1 MEDFLST
8 AVNVTANR
16 GNSLINRKMI
26 LRILGILL
34 FMEAMMFLACA
45 GVSLCYGEE
54 DYIYFIY
61 TILIN
66 MAVGSGLIL
75 LGRGAENRVT
85 RRDGYCIV
93 AFTWLLFTGFGML
106 PFYISGS
113 IPSVTDAFF
122 ETMSGFTTT
131 GATIL
136 DDIEALSH
144 GMLFWRSFSQWIG
157 GLGIVFF
164 TIAVLPIFGVG
175 NQVLFSA
182 EATGVTHDKIHP
194 KISVMAQCLWTVYLV
209 LTVAEIVLLL
219 IGGMDL
225 FDAACH
231 AFSTTATGGYS
242 TKQASVAYWN
252 SPFIEYVIAIFMILS
267 GINFSL
273 YFMCMKGRCGQLF
286 KDGELRLY
294 LISIGAVTLII
305 TGALYWYNNYG
316 LEEAFRKSLFQVAS
330 IHTSCGFAT
339 DDYNMWPPFTW
350 LLLIYTMV
358 AGGCAGSTAGG
369 VKNVRLLLLFKDGE
383 LRLYLISIGAVTL
396 IITGALYW
404 YNNYGLEEAFRK
416 SLFQVASIHTSCGFA
431 TDDYNM
437 WPPFTWLLL
446 IYTMVAGGCAGSTAG
461 GVKNVRLLLLLRNV
475 KNEFH
480 RLMHPR
486 AVLPVKMNRMAVSQR
501 TLATVMTFV
510 FFYFVCIFLCWL
522 ALMCM
527 GIGLEEAFGLSVS
540 SIGNVGPG
548 LGAFGPAFSWSA
560 LPDLAKW
567 LLSFMMLIGRLELFG
582 VLLLLTP
589 SFWDR
594 R

>member
-61 TILIN
+61 TTLIN

-113 IPSVTDAFF
+113 IPSVTDAYF

-369 VKNVRLLLLFKDGE
+369 VKNVRLLLL
-383 LRLYLISIGAVTL
+383 LPT
-396 IITGALYW
+396 
-404 YNNYGLEEAFRK
+404 
-416 SLFQVASIHTSCGFA
+416 
-431 TDDYNM
+431 
-437 WPPFTWLLL
+437 
-446 IYTMVAGGCAGSTAG
+446 
-461 GVKNVRLLLLLRNV
+461 VKNACHGDDGCGLL
-475 KNEFH
+475 
-480 RLMHPR
+480 
-486 AVLPVKMNRMAVSQR
+486 
-501 TLATVMTFV
+501 
-510 FFYFVCIFLCWL
+510 
-522 ALMCM
+522 
-527 GIGLEEAFGLSVS
+527 FGLS
-540 SIGNVGPG
+540 
-548 LGAFGPAFSWSA
+548 LFLLAGADVHGHRS
-560 LPDLAKW
+560 
-567 LLSFMMLIGRLELFG
+567 GRLFR
-582 VLLLLTP
+582 TICIKY
-589 SFWDR
+589 R
-594 R
+594 

>member
-61 TILIN
+61 TTLIN

-350 LLLIYTMV
+350 LLLFIAMLS
-358 AGGCAGSTAGG
+358 GGCTGSTSGG
-369 VKNVRLLLLFKDGE
+369 IKNMRLL
-383 LRLYLISIGAVTL
+383 I
-396 IITGALYW
+396 
-404 YNNYGLEEAFRK
+404 
-416 SLFQVASIHTSCGFA
+416 VARAI
-431 TDDYNM
+431 
-437 WPPFTWLLL
+437 
-446 IYTMVAGGCAGSTAG
+446 
-461 GVKNVRLLLLLRNV
+461 R
-475 KNEFH
+475 NEFKH
-480 RLMHPR
+480 LLHPN
-486 AVLPVKMNRMAVSQR
+486 AVLPVRINKQTVSSSIV
-501 TLATVMTFV
+501 TTVLI
-510 FFYFVCIFLCWL
+510 FFAFYLVLILIGWTALLFL
-522 ALMCM
+522 
-527 GIGLEEAFGLSVS
+527 GVGFSESVSTVIS

-548 LGAFGPAFSWSA
+548 LGTCGPAYSWNS

-567 LLSFMMLIGRLELFG
+567 ILSFLMLVGRLELFS
-582 VLLLLTP
+582 VLLLFYP
-589 SFWDR
+589 GFWKNR
-594 R
+594 

>member
-8 AVNVTANR
+8 AVNVTDTR

-26 LRILGILL
+26 LRILGTLL

-61 TILIN
+61 TTLIN

-122 ETMSGFTTT
+122 ETMSGFTAT

-136 DDIEALSH
+136 DDI
-144 GMLFWRSFSQWIG
+144 
-157 GLGIVFF
+157 
-164 TIAVLPIFGVG
+164 
-175 NQVLFSA
+175 

-330 IHTSCGFAT
+330 LHS
-339 DDYNMWPPFTW
+339 
-350 LLLIYTMV
+350 
-358 AGGCAGSTAGG
+358 
-369 VKNVRLLLLFKDGE
+369 
-383 LRLYLISIGAVTL
+383 
-396 IITGALYW
+396 
-404 YNNYGLEEAFRK
+404 
-416 SLFQVASIHTSCGFA
+416 SCGFA

-527 GIGLEEAFGLSVS
+527 GIGLEESFGLSVS

-548 LGAFGPAFSWSA
+548 LGAFGPPFS
-560 LPDLAKW
+560 
-567 LLSFMMLIGRLELFG
+567 
-582 VLLLLTP
+582 
-589 SFWDR
+589 
-594 R
+594 

>member
-1 MEDFLST
+1 M
-8 AVNVTANR
+8 R
-16 GNSLINRKMI
+16 
-26 LRILGILL
+26 
-34 FMEAMMFLACA
+34 
-45 GVSLCYGEE
+45 
-54 DYIYFIY
+54 
-61 TILIN
+61 
-66 MAVGSGLIL
+66 
-75 LGRGAENRVT
+75 
-85 RRDGYCIV
+85 
-93 AFTWLLFTGFGML
+93 
-106 PFYISGS
+106 
-113 IPSVTDAFF
+113 FF

-369 VKNVRLLLLFKDGE
+369 VKNVRLLLL
-383 LRLYLISIGAVTL
+383 
-396 IITGALYW
+396 
-404 YNNYGLEEAFRK
+404 
-416 SLFQVASIHTSCGFA
+416 
-431 TDDYNM
+431 
-437 WPPFTWLLL
+437 
-446 IYTMVAGGCAGSTAG
+446 
-461 GVKNVRLLLLLRNV
+461 LRNV

-567 LLSFMMLIGRLELFG
+567 LLSFMMLIGRLEIFG

>member
-61 TILIN
+61 TTLIN

-93 AFTWLLFTGFGML
+93 AFTWLLFPGFGML

-136 DDIEALSH
+136 DDIESLSH
-144 GMLFWRSFSQWIG
+144 GLLFWRSLTQWIG

-164 TIAVLPIFGVG
+164 TIAVLPIFGG
-175 NQVLFSA
+175 GTIQLFSA
-182 EATGVTHDKIHP
+182 EAIGVTHDKTHP
-194 KISVMAQCLWTVYLV
+194 RIDVMAKWLWMIYAI
-209 LTVAEIVLLL
+209 LTIAETVLLM
-219 IGGMDL
+219 IGGMSF
-225 FDAACH
+225 FDAVCH
-231 AFSTTATGGYS
+231 SFSTTATGGYS

-273 YFMCMKGRCGQLF
+273 YFMCLKGKGKRLFQDDEFRWFMKSV
-286 KDGELRLY
+286 
-294 LISIGAVTLII
+294 SILTLVIMF
-305 TGALYWYNNYG
+305 ALVFQNHYDW
-316 LEEAFRKSLFQVAS
+316 EKAFRRALFQVATA
-330 IHTSCGFAT
+330 HTSCGFAT
-339 DDYNMWPPFTW
+339 DDYNLWPSFTW
-350 LLLIYTMV
+350 MLLIFAMLS
-358 AGGCAGSTAGG
+358 GGCTGSTSGG
-369 VKNVRLLLLFKDGE
+369 IKNMRLMIL
-383 LRLYLISIGAVTL
+383 A
-396 IITGALYW
+396 
-404 YNNYGLEEAFRK
+404 
-416 SLFQVASIHTSCGFA
+416 
-431 TDDYNM
+431 
-437 WPPFTWLLL
+437 
-446 IYTMVAGGCAGSTAG
+446 
-461 GVKNVRLLLLLRNV
+461 RNI
-475 KNEFH
+475 KNEFK
-480 RLMHPR
+480 RMLHPR
-486 AVLPVKMNRMAVSQR
+486 AVLPVRVNRQVISPSIIASVN
-501 TLATVMTFV
+501 TFFV
-510 FFYFVCIFLCWL
+510 FYLFCIL
-522 ALMCM
+522 AGWILLMFFGV
-527 GIGLEEAFGLSVS
+527 GIIEAMSTVIS
-540 SIGNVGPG
+540 SLGNVGPG
-548 LGAFGPAFSWSA
+548 LGAFGPAFSWAA
-560 LPDLAKW
+560 LPDAAKW
-567 LLSFMMLIGRLELFG
+567 ILSFLMLIGRLELFA
-582 VLLLLTP
+582 VLLLFY
-589 SFWDR
+589 SGFWER

>member
-8 AVNVTANR
+8 AVNVTDTR
-16 GNSLINRKMI
+16 CNSLINRKMI
-26 LRILGILL
+26 LRILGTLL

-61 TILIN
+61 TTLIN

-369 VKNVRLLLLFKDGE
+369 VKNVRLLLL
-383 LRLYLISIGAVTL
+383 
-396 IITGALYW
+396 
-404 YNNYGLEEAFRK
+404 
-416 SLFQVASIHTSCGFA
+416 
-431 TDDYNM
+431 
-437 WPPFTWLLL
+437 
-446 IYTMVAGGCAGSTAG
+446 
-461 GVKNVRLLLLLRNV
+461 LRNV

-548 LGAFGPAFSWSA
+548 LGVFGPAFSWSA
-560 LPDLAKW
+560 LTDLAKW

>member
-61 TILIN
+61 TTLIN

-350 LLLIYTMV
+350 LLLFIAMLS
-358 AGGCAGSTAGG
+358 GGCTGSTSGG
-369 VKNVRLLLLFKDGE
+369 IKNMRLL
-383 LRLYLISIGAVTL
+383 I
-396 IITGALYW
+396 
-404 YNNYGLEEAFRK
+404 
-416 SLFQVASIHTSCGFA
+416 VARTI
-431 TDDYNM
+431 
-437 WPPFTWLLL
+437 
-446 IYTMVAGGCAGSTAG
+446 
-461 GVKNVRLLLLLRNV
+461 R
-475 KNEFH
+475 NEFKH
-480 RLMHPR
+480 LLHPN
-486 AVLPVKMNRMAVSQR
+486 AVLPVRVNKQTVSSSIV
-501 TLATVMTFV
+501 TTVLL
-510 FFYFVCIFLCWL
+510 FFAFYLVIILIGWTILLFL
-522 ALMCM
+522 
-527 GIGLEEAFGLSVS
+527 GVGFSESVSTVIS

-548 LGAFGPAFSWSA
+548 LGSCGPAYSWNS

-567 LLSFMMLIGRLELFG
+567 VLSFLMLIGRLELFS
-582 VLLLLTP
+582 VLLLFYP
-589 SFWDR
+589 GFWKNR
-594 R
+594 